1 MTKHQEMQRF
11 IRHYRDV
18 TGSQEWDMNDV
29 AKMASIKGWKLPKVP
44 TPLELL
50 AREFSKAAREETRI
64 DTHTGQKYRVNH
76 AFTADT
82 KGQVTLWVDI
92 DEAPRHHM
100 QKSVTNRREQVVGD
114 LVQLTLDLGHWNRMN
129 PAEFPLNAPLDFTE
143 DVEWRLNG
151 GDSAAEA
158 A

>member
-11 IRHYRDV
+11 IRYYREV
-18 TGSQEWDMNDV
+18 TRTQQWDMNEV
-29 AKMASIKGWKLPKVP
+29 AQMAAQKGWKLPKVP
-44 TPLELL
+44 SPLELL

-64 DTHTGQKYRVNH
+64 DVQTGQKYRVNH
-76 AFTADT
+76 AFTADAN
-82 KGQVTLWVDI
+82 GQVTLWVDI
-92 DEAPRHHM
+92 DEAPRHCM
-100 QKSVTNRREQVVGD
+100 QKSAINRREQVVGD

-129 PAEFPLNAPLDFTE
+129 RDEEPIHVPLDFTD
-143 DVEWRLNG
+143 DVQWRLNA